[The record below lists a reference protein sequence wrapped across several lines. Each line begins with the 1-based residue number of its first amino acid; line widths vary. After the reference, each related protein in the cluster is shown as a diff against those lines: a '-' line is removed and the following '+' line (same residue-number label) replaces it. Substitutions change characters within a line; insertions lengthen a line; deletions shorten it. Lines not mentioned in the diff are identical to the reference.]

1 MLLYLETSLIVSTYS
16 CLTCMWQKTYKILKI
31 NFSVVESDGHVLGN
45 GFVRRGEQSVTSHKT
60 MNLSL
65 DSQLM
70 YYVHNVFTQYVILL
84 DIAEKDHNRTEVGV
98 AKTPLETTRLL
109 NPVYI
114 EEFFRKELFLCEN
127 RKMLKETLQKHRS
140 RMFLKLHVLKNF
152 GKFTGKNLC
161 LFLINLQA
169 SRPYSAYYRTL
180 RGGCCRCL
188 KKD

>member
-1 MLLYLETSLIVSTYS
+1 
-16 CLTCMWQKTYKILKI
+16 MWQKTYRILKI

-45 GFVRRGEQSVTSHKT
+45 GFVRRGEQLVTSHKT

-70 YYVHNVFTQYVILL
+70 YYIHNVFTQYVILL
-84 DIAEKDHNRTEVGV
+84 NIAEKDHNRTEVGV

-127 RKMLKETLQKHRS
+127 CRNTVPVCFTNYT
-140 RMFLKLHVLKNF
+140 FLKILENSQEKTCVSF
-152 GKFTGKNLC
+152 
-161 LFLINLQA
+161 
-169 SRPYSAYYRTL
+169 
-180 RGGCCRCL
+180 
-188 KKD
+188 